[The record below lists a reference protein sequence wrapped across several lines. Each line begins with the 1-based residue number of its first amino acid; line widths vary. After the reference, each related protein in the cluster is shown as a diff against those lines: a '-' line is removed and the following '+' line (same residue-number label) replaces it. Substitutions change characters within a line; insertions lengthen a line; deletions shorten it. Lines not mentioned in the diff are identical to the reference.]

1 MQKIIFFLIF
11 MAGMA
16 VQAQSPDSLFVQA
29 NKSYQQEDYLK
40 ALELYN
46 EIENQNVISG
56 ELFYNMA
63 NVFYKTNKVADA
75 IYYYEKALHL
85 EPNNKDILFNLE
97 FAKRMT
103 LDNIEELPKSISQKF
118 RDAVVL
124 KFTYNTWA
132 IISVSF
138 AFLFAILFLL
148 YHFSYSTGVKRIYFI
163 TSGLVV
169 IFVSLSLLFSYQNHK
184 YVTNARTAIIF
195 AQQAQVKSAPTK
207 SSEVNFELHE
217 GTKVFILESLDNWV
231 KIKIADGKMGWIEEE
246 DMKEL

>member
-1 MQKIIFFLIF
+1 MLIVGLT
-11 MAGMA
+11 A
-16 VQAQSPDSLFVQA
+16 QAQGLDSLFVQA

-40 ALELYN
+40 ALEMYM
-46 EIENQNVISG
+46 EIENQNVVSG
-56 ELFYNMA
+56 ELFYNIA
-63 NVFYKTNKVADA
+63 NVYYKTNKVAHA
-75 IYYYEKALHL
+75 IYYYNKALSI
-85 EPNNKDILFNLE
+85 EPNNEDILFNLE

-103 LDNIEELPKSISQKF
+103 LDNIEELPKSVSQKF
-118 RDAVVL
+118 RDSVVL

-148 YHFSYSTGVKRIYFI
+148 YHFSYSTSVKRIYFI
-163 TSGLVV
+163 TSGITV
-169 IFVSLSLLFSYQNHK
+169 IFVSLSLLFSYQNYR
-184 YVTNARTAIIF
+184 YVTSTRTAIIF
-195 AQQAQVKSAPTK
+195 AQQSQVKSAPTK

-217 GTKVFILESLDNWV
+217 GTKVFVLESLDNWV